1 MPAPAELALV
11 FLHVSARLCKSWRGN
26 TETPHSVFVFTAG
39 LAAPTRLAAA
49 LFQGRDA
56 EVNMSTEQREA
67 EGRVYMH
74 NMEKA

>member
-1 MPAPAELALV
+1 MIAFES
-11 FLHVSARLCKSWRGN
+11 F
-26 TETPHSVFVFTAG
+26 
-39 LAAPTRLAAA
+39 LAAA